1 LGIQRTPA
9 GHVWGGPFG
18 PPHFVINLFEI
29 APRRGIIDRKQGRET
44 REVVLLEAIDAMKTR
59 RSIRLYEEKA
69 VPREM
74 IERIIDAA
82 RLAPSAN
89 NIQPWEFI
97 VVTDPG
103 TRKKI
108 AGLTDYGKFIA
119 QSGACVAVFA
129 KDVKHYL
136 EDGSA
141 ATENILLAAHAL
153 GLGTCWVAGY
163 RKTYGAP
170 VAELLGV
177 PEGFNL
183 VALISLG
190 YPAERAEP
198 HGKRDLSEVLHWER
212 F

>member
-1 LGIQRTPA
+1 MDAIEAL
-9 GHVWGGPFG
+9 
-18 PPHFVINLFEI
+18 
-29 APRRGIIDRKQGRET
+29 KQ
-44 REVVLLEAIDAMKTR
+44 R
-59 RSIRLYEEKA
+59 RSIRRYDPRQ

-74 IERIIDAA
+74 VEEIIDTA

-97 VVTDPG
+97 VITDAEM
-103 TRKKI
+103 RKKI
-108 AGLTDYGKFIA
+108 ADLTDYGKFIA
-119 QSGACVAVFA
+119 QAGACVAVFA

-141 ATENILLAAHAL
+141 ATENILVAAHAM

-163 RKTYGAP
+163 KKAY
-170 VAELLGV
+170 AEPIGDVLGV
-177 PEGFNL
+177 PQGHNL

-190 YPAERAEP
+190 YPAEEAEP
-198 HGKRDLSEVLHWER
+198 HGKRPLSEVLHWER